1 MTAVRYLL
9 ALPRLHSENRE
20 RRISLVGSPAL
31 ARSEAPA
38 LWCSDA
44 SQLKW
49 ARDRRA
55 VVIGRLFDRSGASAV
70 AAIPD
75 GAAARRLT
83 SPDNL
88 VEEYWGAYLAITAEA
103 DGFRA
108 LRDPTGLMPCY
119 VGEFEGSVFLASDVR
134 ALLAARGAPSP
145 VDWDRM
151 FEFLQAPGIRRRA
164 TCLEGIEELPPGVLT
179 DFGNRDRSERRLWTP
194 WTFTDAERRISS
206 DQAVAALH
214 DSVCSRIAAIG
225 GEFDNIVVGMS
236 GGLDSSIVC
245 AALAAAG
252 QSFTALTMYSDDPSG
267 DERAYARLVASK
279 TGAPLHEHR
288 YGAERIDLSKPVS
301 AHLPRPVGRPFM
313 QEIERAYRTEVAA
326 HGYDAIFT
334 GNGGDNVFCYL
345 HSAAPV
351 VDRLRSAR
359 ARRGVARTFVDM
371 CRITQ
376 CDVATMARATLSLL
390 VRRSPRAP
398 DPDLRLINA
407 HRQGAEWT
415 PALTPYLEEA
425 IGCQDIAAS
434 LPGKRAH
441 VELLVRIQNHVDGY
455 DRSLLPPAIP
465 VLLAQ
470 PIVETCLRIPT
481 WDWCR
486 GGINRAIAREAF
498 GAALPAPVIARRSK
512 SGPESLI
519 AEVFE
524 LGRPVLR
531 DMLLG
536 GALRDN
542 RIIDAAAVEAALDDP
557 AVTRGQLLYRLLE
570 LAEAEAWARSWD
582 SQRGSASA

>member
-1 MTAVRYLL
+1 MNALRYLL
-9 ALPRLHSENRE
+9 ALPRLHSENCGRP
-20 RRISLVGSPAL
+20 ISSVGSSAL

-49 ARDRRA
+49 ARDRRT
-55 VVIGRLFDRSGASAV
+55 VVIGRLFDRAGPSPV
-70 AAIPD
+70 AAISD
-75 GAAARRLT
+75 GVSARLIA
-83 SPDNL
+83 SPDHL
-88 VEEYWGAYLAITAEA
+88 VEEYWGAYLAITAAA
-103 DGFRA
+103 DDFRA

-119 VGEFEGSVFLASDVR
+119 VGEFEDSIFLASDV
-134 ALLAARGAPSP
+134 ATLLAARGAPSR
-145 VDWDRM
+145 VDWDRT

-164 TCLEGIEELPPGVLT
+164 TCLEGIEELPQGVLT
-179 DFGNRDRSERRLWTP
+179 GFGGGERSERRLWTP

-206 DQAVAALH
+206 DQAVAALR
-214 DSVCSRIAAIG
+214 DSVCSSIAAMG

-252 QSFTALTMYSDDPSG
+252 QRFTALTMYSDDPSG

-288 YGAERIDLSKPVS
+288 YSAEQIDLSKPVS

-326 HGYDAIFT
+326 QGYDAIFT

-359 ARRGVARTFVDM
+359 RGVARTFVDM

-376 CDVATMARATLSLL
+376 CDLATMARATLSLL

-415 PALTPYLEEA
+415 PALTPYLQEA
-425 IGCQDIAAS
+425 VDCQDIAAS

-441 VELLVRIQNHVDGY
+441 VDLLVRIQNHVEGY
-455 DRSLLPPAIP
+455 ERSLLPPAIP

-536 GALRDN
+536 GALREN
-542 RIIDAAAVEAALDDP
+542 RIIEAAAVEAALDDP

-582 SQRGSASA
+582 SRRGSASA

>member
-1 MTAVRYLL
+1 MNALRYLL
-9 ALPRLHSENRE
+9 ALPRLHSENCGRP
-20 RRISLVGSPAL
+20 ISSVGSSAL

-49 ARDRRA
+49 ARDRRT
-55 VVIGRLFDRSGASAV
+55 VVIGRLFDRAGPSPV
-70 AAIPD
+70 AAISD
-75 GAAARRLT
+75 GVSARLIA
-83 SPDNL
+83 SPDRL
-88 VEEYWGAYLAITAEA
+88 VEEYWGAYLAITAAA
-103 DGFRA
+103 DDFRA

-119 VGEFEGSVFLASDVR
+119 VGEFEDSIFLASDV
-134 ALLAARGAPSP
+134 ATLLAARGAPSR
-145 VDWDRM
+145 VDWDRT

-164 TCLEGIEELPPGVLT
+164 TCLEGIEELPQGVLT
-179 DFGNRDRSERRLWTP
+179 GFGGGERSERRLWTP

-206 DQAVAALH
+206 DQAVAALR
-214 DSVCSRIAAIG
+214 DSVCSSIAAMG

-252 QSFTALTMYSDDPSG
+252 QRFTALTMYSDDPSG

-288 YGAERIDLSKPVS
+288 YSAEQIDLSKPVS

-326 HGYDAIFT
+326 QGYDAIFT

-359 ARRGVARTFVDM
+359 RGVARTFVDM

-376 CDVATMARATLSLL
+376 CDLATMARATLSLL

-415 PALTPYLEEA
+415 PALTPYLQEA
-425 IGCQDIAAS
+425 VDCQDIAAS

-441 VELLVRIQNHVDGY
+441 VDLLVRIQNHVEGY
-455 DRSLLPPAIP
+455 ERSLLPPAIP

-536 GALRDN
+536 GALREN
-542 RIIDAAAVEAALDDP
+542 RIIEAAAVEAALDDP

-582 SQRGSASA
+582 SRRGSASA

>member
-1 MTAVRYLL
+1 MTALRYLL
-9 ALPRLHSENRE
+9 ALPPHYAKISERP
-20 RRISLVGSPAL
+20 ISLVGSPEL
-31 ARSEAPA
+31 TRGEAPA

-44 SQLKW
+44 SQLRW
-49 ARDRRA
+49 ARDRRT
-55 VVIGRLFDRSGASAV
+55 VVIGRLFDRSGSRPGAAV
-70 AAIPD
+70 AD
-75 GAAARRLT
+75 GQAARLYT
-83 SPDNL
+83 SPDFL
-88 VEEYWGAYLAITAEA
+88 IEDFWGSYLAIVTGA
-103 DGFRA
+103 DGSRV

-119 VGEFEGSVFLASDVR
+119 VREFEDNIFLASDVDTFD
-134 ALLAARGAPSP
+134 AARLAPRG
-145 VDWDRM
+145 VDWDRLS
-151 FEFLQAPGIRRRA
+151 EFLLAPGIRRRA
-164 TCLEGIEELPPGVLT
+164 TCLAGLDELPPGVLVC
-179 DFGNRDRSERRLWTP
+179 FGRQGRSERRLWTP
-194 WTFTDAERRISS
+194 WTFTDPKRRISS
-206 DQAVAALH
+206 GQAVAALR
-214 DSVCSRIAAIG
+214 DSVCSSIAAIG
-225 GEFDNIVVGMS
+225 GDFENIVVGMS

-252 QSFTALTMYSDDPSG
+252 QRFTALTMYSDDPSG

-279 TGAPLHEHR
+279 TGAPLHEHA
-288 YGAERIDLSKPVS
+288 YGTERIDLSTSAS
-301 AHLPRPVGRPFM
+301 AHLPRPVGRQFM
-313 QEIERAYRTEVAA
+313 QEIERAYRAEVTAQ
-326 HGYDAIFT
+326 GFDAIFT

-345 HSAAPV
+345 HSAAPI

-359 ARRGVARTFVDM
+359 ERHGVAHTFIDM

-376 CDVATMARATLSLL
+376 CDLATMARATLSLL
-390 VRRSPRAP
+390 TRRSSRNAGS
-398 DPDLRLINA
+398 DLRLVSPD
-407 HRQGAEWT
+407 RQGAEWT
-415 PALTPYLEEA
+415 AVLTPYLDEA
-425 IGCQDIAAS
+425 GDCEDKTAS

-441 VELLVRIQNHVDGY
+441 VDLFVRIQNHVEGY
-455 DRSLLPPAIP
+455 DRSVLPPAIP

-498 GAALPAPVIARRSK
+498 SAALPAPVIARRSK

-536 GALRDN
+536 GSLRDN
-542 RIIDAAAVEAALDDP
+542 RIIDAAAVEAALSDP

-582 SQRGSASA
+582 GRRGLASA

>member
-1 MTAVRYLL
+1 MNALRYLL
-9 ALPRLHSENRE
+9 ALPRLHSENCGRP
-20 RRISLVGSPAL
+20 ISSVGSSAL

-49 ARDRRA
+49 ARDRRT
-55 VVIGRLFDRSGASAV
+55 VVIGRLFDRAGPSPV
-70 AAIPD
+70 AAISD
-75 GAAARRLT
+75 GVSARLIA
-83 SPDNL
+83 SPDRL
-88 VEEYWGAYLAITAEA
+88 VEEYWGAYLAITAAA
-103 DGFRA
+103 DDFRA

-119 VGEFEGSVFLASDVR
+119 VGEFEDSIFLASDV
-134 ALLAARGAPSP
+134 ATLLAARGAPSR
-145 VDWDRM
+145 VDWDRT

-164 TCLEGIEELPPGVLT
+164 TCLEGIEELPQGVLT
-179 DFGNRDRSERRLWTP
+179 GFGGGERSERRLWTP

-206 DQAVAALH
+206 DQAVAALR
-214 DSVCSRIAAIG
+214 DSVCSSIAAMG

-252 QSFTALTMYSDDPSG
+252 QRFTALTMYSDDPSG

-288 YGAERIDLSKPVS
+288 YSAEQIDLSKPVS

-326 HGYDAIFT
+326 QGYDAIFT

-359 ARRGVARTFVDM
+359 RGVARTFVDM

-376 CDVATMARATLSLL
+376 CDLATMARATLSLL

-415 PALTPYLEEA
+415 PALTPYLQEA
-425 IGCQDIAAS
+425 VDCQDIAAS

-441 VELLVRIQNHVDGY
+441 VDLLVRIQNHVEGY
-455 DRSLLPPAIP
+455 ERSLLPPAIP

-498 GAALPAPVIARRSK
+498 GAALPAPVITRRSK

-536 GALRDN
+536 GALREN
-542 RIIDAAAVEAALDDP
+542 RIIEAAAVEAALDDP

-582 SQRGSASA
+582 SRRGSASA